1 MTAPLRIALANLKGG
16 CGKSTLAL
24 NLAAGLARRGAV
36 CLVDADPQGAL
47 THWAS
52 WAEADASQQ
61 LTVKPASVPLELAAL
76 SGQADFLVTD
86 CPPSVDMHITRQVL
100 EQSSHVII
108 PILPSPLDL
117 WASHAVARTLREIQQ
132 VNHGLKAWILLNQV
146 ENSSALSRA
155 MAQVLHQLELPI
167 LGTQVK
173 RRAAYRV
180 AMLEGKSV
188 YQLGGR
194 GRQAV
199 DEIETILDEV
209 LRS

>member
-1 MTAPLRIALANLKGG
+1 MMSAYRIALANLKGG

-24 NLAAGLARRGAV
+24 NLAAGLARRGKV

-52 WAEADASQQ
+52 WAEPDASRT
-61 LTVKPASVPLELAAL
+61 LVVKPASAPLDLASQM
-76 SGQADFLVTD
+76 SGVDYLVTD
-86 CPPSVDMHITRQVL
+86 CPPSLDMHITREVL
-100 EQSSHVII
+100 QQSSHVII

-117 WASHAVARTLREIQQ
+117 WASHAVAGTLREIRQI
-132 VNHGLKAWILLNQV
+132 NPGLKAWILLNQV
-146 ENSSALSRA
+146 ESSSALSRA

-194 GRQAV
+194 GRQAA

-209 LRS
+209 LQT

>member
-1 MTAPLRIALANLKGG
+1 MMSAHRIALANLKGG

-24 NLAAGLARRGAV
+24 NLAAGLARRGMV

-52 WAEADASQQ
+52 WAEPDASRQ
-61 LTVKPASVPLELAAL
+61 LVVKPADTPLNLTGL
-76 SGQADFLVTD
+76 MSGADYLVTD
-86 CPPSVDMHITRQVL
+86 CPPSLDMHITREVL
-100 EQSSHVII
+100 QQSSHVII

-117 WASHAVARTLREIQQ
+117 WASHAVAGTLREIRQI
-132 VNHGLKAWILLNQV
+132 NPGLKAWILLNQV

-194 GRQAV
+194 GRQAA

-209 LRS
+209 LQT